1 MQAPTIIT
9 PVRQLAKA
17 SDGKHYLLT
26 PNGKRRIIG
35 GQRWEFCFT
44 FQYRR
49 CDERGKII
57 PRVRQSKKVR
67 LAMRHAASLL
77 NA

>member
-9 PVRQLAKA
+9 PVRQLEKA

-35 GQRWEFCFT
+35 GQPWEFCFT

-57 PRVRQSKKVR
+57 PRFRQSKKNR
-67 LAMRHAASLL
+67 LRARARRASLK
-77 NA
+77 A